1 MKITLD
7 RTPEQVELIK
17 AMASKNRDVAYEAQT
32 ALAEFIGPVL
42 AEVINTAPTVS
53 NMFSALQ
60 FNSDE
65 SPSIPL
71 DLYHDITD
79 EDYIQVWS
87 QSVPGGLPTNQVAP
101 SQSELKFT
109 TYTLDSALSF
119 DKRYASRSRLDVVS
133 KTFTRMAQEILLK
146 QEKTSA
152 TMIMSAL
159 ANATTNNEKHII
171 RSAQAGRFL
180 LSDLNKLFTKA
191 KRINTAWNGGTPA
204 ERRGRGI
211 TDILVSPEIVEEIR
225 GLAYNPINTIGGAG
239 GAPTAGDGIAA
250 TDSMRDA
257 VFNSAGIPEFYGV
270 SILEFNEMG
279 AGQKWNTVFG
289 TAASGK
295 TFADNYSVQ
304 QNGGTEF
311 GFAAQIDNSA
321 PADADY
327 DDAGDVD
334 ASGEQI
340 IVGVDLSRESMI
352 RAIATDSESGE
363 EFSLIADD
371 QFVTRQSKIGYY
383 GSLEEGRMIIDDRV
397 LLGLIV

>member
-1 MKITLD
+1 MKITLE
-7 RTPEQVELIK
+7 RTPEQAELIK

-42 AEVINTAPTVS
+42 AEVVNTAPTVS
-53 NMFSALQ
+53 NMFTSLQ

-159 ANATTNNEKHII
+159 ANGNTNSEQHVI

-191 KRINTAWNGGTPA
+191 KRINTSWTGGTPA

-211 TDILVSPEIVEEIR
+211 TDLLVSPEIVEEIR
-225 GLAYNPINTIGGAG
+225 GLAYNPINTKGADG
-239 GAPTAGDGIAA
+239 SAPSADTNGIAG

-257 VFNSAGIPEFYGV
+257 IFNSAGIPEFYGV
-270 SILEFNEMG
+270 SIQEYNEMG
-279 AGQKWNTVFG
+279 GGQKWNSTFG
-289 TAASGK
+289 VAAGS
-295 TFADNYSVQ
+295 TTYADNYAVPS
-304 QNGGTEF
+304 NGG
-311 GFAAQIDNSA
+311 SA
-321 PADADY
+321 R
-327 DDAGDVD
+327 GIL
-334 ASGEQI
+334 SSEEI

-352 RAIATDSESGE
+352 RAVATDSESGE
-363 EFSLIADD
+363 EFSLVADD
-371 QFVTRQSKIGYY
+371 QFVTRQSKVGYY

>member
-7 RTPEQVELIK
+7 RTPEQVELVK

-42 AEVINTAPTVS
+42 AEVVNAAPTVS
-53 NMFSALQ
+53 NMFTSLQ

-133 KTFTRMAQEILLK
+133 KTFTRMAQEVLLK

-152 TMIMSAL
+152 SMIMTAL
-159 ANATTNNEKHII
+159 ANAETNSEKHVI
-171 RSAQAGRFL
+171 RSAQANRFL

-191 KRINTAWNGGTPA
+191 KRINTAWTGGTPA

-225 GLAYNPINTIGGAG
+225 GLAYNPINTVGSDSIAG
-239 GAPTAGDGIAA
+239 

-270 SILEFNEMG
+270 SIQEYNEMG
-279 AGQKWNTVFG
+279 VGQKWNTTFDVAAG
-289 TAASGK
+289 STSYDDHYATAASLT
-295 TFADNYSVQ
+295 TFD
-304 QNGGTEF
+304 G
-311 GFAAQIDNSA
+311 AA
-321 PADADY
+321 
-327 DDAGDVD
+327 
-334 ASGEQI
+334 EQI

-352 RAIATDSESGE
+352 RAVATDSESGD
-363 EFSLIADD
+363 EFSLVADD

>member
-1 MKITLD
+1 MKITLEK
-7 RTPEQVELIK
+7 TPEQVELIK

-42 AEVINTAPTVS
+42 AEVVNTAPTVS
-53 NMFSALQ
+53 NMFTSLQ

-152 TMIMSAL
+152 SMIMTAL
-159 ANATTNNEKHII
+159 ANASTNSEQHVI

-191 KRINTAWNGGTPA
+191 KRINTSWTGGTPA

-211 TDILVSPEIVEEIR
+211 TDLLVSPEIVEEIR
-225 GLAYNPINTIGGAG
+225 GLAYNPINTKGENTDIAG
-239 GAPTAGDGIAA
+239 

-257 VFNSAGIPEFYGV
+257 IFNSAGIPEFYGV
-270 SILEFNEMG
+270 SIQEYNEMG
-279 AGQKWNTVFG
+279 VGQRWNNVFG
-289 TAASGK
+289 TSAGNYE
-295 TFADNYSVQ
+295 DNYSVS
-304 QNGGTEF
+304 NAGNLTESSPVTDPKTYAFDGTF
-311 GFAAQIDNSA
+311 
-321 PADADY
+321 
-327 DDAGDVD
+327 
-334 ASGEQI
+334 EQVL
-340 IVGVDLSRESMI
+340 VGVDLSRESMI
-352 RAIATDSESGE
+352 RAVATDSESGD
-363 EFSLIADD
+363 EFSLVADD
-371 QFVTRQSKIGYY
+371 QFVTRQSKVGYY